1 MAVKSFIFHCLPRSL
16 GLVAMHQ
23 SISGAPMHSL
33 GNCGFSVL
41 GVEHKQ
47 ILHGPEFGG
56 GGGVRS
62 PGSSRG
68 EGGGTIKSL
77 SWGQYHFVFE
87 LSLNI
92 ASYRPGRSFLGHK

>member
-56 GGGVRS
+56 GGGSEAQEV
-62 PGSSRG
+62 PEGRG
-68 EGGGTIKSL
+68 VE
-77 SWGQYHFVFE
+77 Q
-87 LSLNI
+87 
-92 ASYRPGRSFLGHK
+92 